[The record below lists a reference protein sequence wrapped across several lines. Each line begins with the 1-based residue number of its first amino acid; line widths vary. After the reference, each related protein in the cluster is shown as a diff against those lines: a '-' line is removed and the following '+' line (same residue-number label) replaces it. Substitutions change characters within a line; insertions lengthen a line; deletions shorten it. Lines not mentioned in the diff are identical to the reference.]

1 MDNRFVITLKY
12 FTRRL
17 YAFKLFSCCLCDT
30 HLDKIFSL
38 EYCVDNLTYC
48 LQTLT
53 TFGTFMLAVY
63 NLVSRFSCQIADLFD
78 SWLSETHIRNCFEK
92 LYLEVWDD
100 NVLVIFKHYIGL
112 YIVEVITHT
121 FAFSCLLASA
131 SLSSSKVLSVVVT
144 QSDLQCFHF
153 VILVIQCCNLQL
165 VYSILRHFS

>member
-1 MDNRFVITLKY
+1 MKY
-12 FTRRL
+12 FPKGL
-17 YAFKLFSCCLCDT
+17 YFFKLFSCCLYDA
-30 HLDKIFSL
+30 HLDKIFNP
-38 EYCVDNLTYC
+38 ECCVDNLTYC
-48 LQTLT
+48 LQALT

-100 NVLVIFKHYIGL
+100 RVLVIFTHYISL
-112 YIVEVITHT
+112 YIVEVIRYT
-121 FAFSCLLASA
+121 FAFSCLLSSA

-144 QSDLQCFHF
+144 QSDPQRFHF

-165 VYSILRHFS
+165 VHIILTHFS